1 MRVSVAILLA
11 AVLVSAGCMQLS
23 RSSPPESVFY
33 RLEYKARAVDCEHSL
48 EKGLLVRDF
57 TAAEPYGQQRMVLL
71 GRNRTIRFSGSRQW
85 VASPGNMLSES
96 LRQDLM
102 RGGLFAEV
110 LSSSE
115 PGESALE
122 LSGRI
127 LTFAAKRTSS
137 GYRAVLRTRIR
148 LNQAGISGKTLLG
161 KTYSLQS
168 ASISDIDQSRFAEV
182 MSGLAGEL
190 SARLRADLCRKIEN

>member
-1 MRVSVAILLA
+1 MRLSVAILFA
-11 AVLVSAGCMQLS
+11 AILVSAGCMQFS

-33 RLEYKARAVDCEHSL
+33 RLEYEADAVDCERSL

-57 TAAEPYGQQRMVLL
+57 TAAEPFDQQRMVLL

-85 VASPGNMLSES
+85 VSSPGNMLSEN

-102 RGGLFAEV
+102 RGELFKKV
-110 LSSSE
+110 LGSSD

-122 LSGRI
+122 LSGRV

-148 LNQAGISGKTLLG
+148 LNQAGISGNTLLG

-168 ASISDIDQSRFAEV
+168 DSISDMDQSRFAEM
-182 MSGLAGEL
+182 MSGLAKDL
-190 SARLRADLCRKIEN
+190 SARLRADLCREMEN